1 VNRFL
6 SIFNCL
12 GVGVLAVLCAV
23 QWQANSRLENNVE
36 QLDKT
41 RIEQSAKIA
50 QQESTLK
57 DDAADLEDLRQRLS
71 MSESQLQKAV
81 AEGTQLKATL
91 SKWMAAVNQRDT
103 ALKQTGERI
112 KKLAGER
119 NEAIQKFNDLADKYN
134 GLVKQMGGESK

>member
-1 VNRFL
+1 MNRFF

-50 QQESTLK
+50 EQERTLK

-71 MSESQLQKAV
+71 MSESELKKAV
-81 AEGTQLKATL
+81 AEAGRLKTAL
-91 SKWMAAVNQRDT
+91 DKWKA
-103 ALKQTGERI
+103 ALKQAGEQI
-112 KKLAGER
+112 QKLAGER

-134 GLVKQMGGESK
+134 ALVKQTGGESK

>member
-1 VNRFL
+1 MNRFL

-12 GVGVLAVLCAV
+12 GVAVLAVLCAV

-71 MSESQLQKAV
+71 MSESELKTAV
-81 AEGTQLKATL
+81 TQAGQLKTAL
-91 SKWMAAVNQRDT
+91 DKWKA
-103 ALKQTGERI
+103 ALKQAGEQI
-112 KKLAGER
+112 QKLAGER

-134 GLVKQMGGESK
+134 SLVKQMGGENK